1 MSPTNDLVPMPK
13 LYPNF
18 APIAS
23 MSSIFTDNSRVFYK
37 KGSLASGGVGTVR
50 NVGRKANCT

>member
-1 MSPTNDLVPMPK
+1 MPR
-13 LYPNF
+13 LFPNF

-23 MSSIFTDNSRVFYK
+23 MSSLFTDNSRVFYK

-50 NVGRKANCT
+50 NIGRKAKRT